1 MGIDFDIRKSRFGL
15 YTSYRVDNGE
25 GMTTALTLDACYI
38 NTTQIHIPSVL
49 GTFEGYTSQTKKS
62 TAVEL

>member
-25 GMTTALTLDACYI
+25 AMSTAGDLDACYI
-38 NTTQIHIPSVL
+38 ATTQIHIPSVL
-49 GTFEGYTSQTKKS
+49 GTFEGYVSTPRKS
-62 TAVEL
+62 AVVDL